1 MSTHS
6 SGEPTAGS
14 GPGSEHL
21 ETLVEIGNSL
31 ANVISATT
39 AFQRVLDILERRWGA
54 VRGAVSLLD
63 PKSGEISIRASHG
76 LSASGRTARYSLG
89 EGVLGRVVESGCPI
103 VVPRISQE
111 PTFLNRAGQRKRSD
125 KSDLAYVCVP
135 ILIDRRPVGAI
146 GVDLAYENNR
156 DYRALLSCLRV
167 AACMMAQSIKADHLA
182 DHLVDEERRRL
193 IDENSRLLGELRER
207 YDFSGLIGTTGV
219 VEGRRLP
226 PTLQTAR
233 STGTMPGQSFAD
245 AVEAFERDLLLDALK
260 TTRGNRAKAA
270 RLLGTTPRILNYKV
284 RKYQINHR
292 VPSVWRPESVR
303 K

>member
-1 MSTHS
+1 
-6 SGEPTAGS
+6 
-14 GPGSEHL
+14 
-21 ETLVEIGNSL
+21 
-31 ANVISATT
+31 
-39 AFQRVLDILERRWGA
+39 
-54 VRGAVSLLD
+54 
-63 PKSGEISIRASHG
+63 
-76 LSASGRTARYSLG
+76 
-89 EGVLGRVVESGCPI
+89 
-103 VVPRISQE
+103 
-111 PTFLNRAGQRKRSD
+111 
-125 KSDLAYVCVP
+125 
-135 ILIDRRPVGAI
+135 
-146 GVDLAYENNR
+146 
-156 DYRALLSCLRV
+156 
-167 AACMMAQSIKADHLA
+167 MAQSIKADHLA